1 MANRPI
7 FIAKELHLTPG
18 VIVKDTVFKWYPG
31 MSKSQK
37 QKSIADLHAS
47 GISQGLKNILEISS
61 KSQTEIGVKLSAFN
75 LKIATPK
82 KLKFSVETAFQ
93 SSKVFENGGPYTD
106 LLHKT
111 SREAKKDIR
120 LKESGNLLGFSF
132 FGKQFS
138 TSPHTFFYDWIYLN
152 ALKQNPEYVEE
163 LIRYDAFTDI
173 EFNPKKS
180 LNGQAYS
187 AALFVSLYHSGKL
200 NEVMG
205 TSDTFLQFLESE
217 YAQKDITNAI
227 QTSLI

>member
-7 FIAKELHLTPG
+7 FIAKKSQSDLG
-18 VIVKDTVFKWYPG
+18 VIVKDTDFKWYPG
-31 MSKSQK
+31 LSKSQK
-37 QKSIADLHAS
+37 QKSIVALHAS
-47 GISQGLKNILEISS
+47 GVDQGLKNILEISS

-75 LKIATPK
+75 LKITTPK
-82 KLKFSVETAFQ
+82 QRMFSVESAFQ
-93 SSKVFENGGPYTD
+93 SSKVFDNGGPYTD

-120 LKESGNLLGFSF
+120 LKESGNLLCFSF
-132 FGKQFS
+132 FGTQFS
-138 TSPHTFFYDWIYLN
+138 ISPHTFFYDWLYLN
-152 ALKQNPEYVEE
+152 ALKQNPKYVEE
-163 LIRYDAFTDI
+163 LINYDAFTDI

-180 LNGQAYS
+180 INGQAYS